1 MSIYFVCRSDSCALV
16 SPAKRVLVRAP
27 TIAED
32 RPTLDI
38 DTLRRDSDDSP
49 WSTFRLDVG
58 TPAQQLRVHPSN
70 SESSVWTVL
79 SQGCIASDPS
89 NCASLRGWLYNPN
102 ASSTW
107 SYRGLYGLPIYE
119 EDLLGN
125 SGNGE
130 FGFYT
135 VTLGWP
141 GGGAPTLLYQVV
153 AGIVT
158 KDFYLEILGLTA
170 RSFNFTGFDNP
181 YPSVLGSL
189 KDNKT
194 VSSSTWAYTA
204 GAHYLETP
212 TFGSLTFGGYDSTRM
227 AAAYLT
233 VNLGEDISRDLL
245 LGSQSI
251 TSSKSL
257 LPSGIMAFIDS
268 TMPHIWLPLE
278 ACLEFESAFGL
289 VYDSAT
295 DLYLVNDTLHKAL
308 LAQNPNVTFQLSAD
322 TDANSG
328 ASLDIVL
335 PYGAIDLKGQLHVH
349 ERWFILL
356 LSPSTSSQ

>member
-1 MSIYFVCRSDSCALV
+1 
-16 SPAKRVLVRAP
+16 
-27 TIAED
+27 
-32 RPTLDI
+32 
-38 DTLRRDSDDSP
+38 
-49 WSTFRLDVG
+49 
-58 TPAQQLRVHPSN
+58 
-70 SESSVWTVL
+70 
-79 SQGCIASDPS
+79 
-89 NCASLRGWLYNPN
+89 
-102 ASSTW
+102 
-107 SYRGLYGLPIYE
+107 
-119 EDLLGN
+119 
-125 SGNGE
+125 
-130 FGFYT
+130 
-135 VTLGWP
+135 
-141 GGGAPTLLYQVV
+141 
-153 AGIVT
+153 
-158 KDFYLEILGLTA
+158 
-170 RSFNFTGFDNP
+170 
-181 YPSVLGSL
+181 
-189 KDNKT
+189 
-194 VSSSTWAYTA
+194 
-204 GAHYLETP
+204 
-212 TFGSLTFGGYDSTRM
+212 M

-349 ERWFILL
+349 ERTFLQEAYLIADYDRSTFTIAQTIFPAASVAANLASIL
-356 LSPSTSSQ
+356 PPTNSTSISAPTHHSNAAYAAIAAAIIPIALLAIGLVIYRRRRHQRRSAEKMTDGVYVSVGGRDELDNTGLQKPHELDINASRAEIDGEERPKPELEGSGGPEGAHGKPGLEGNGGEDGPHGKYELTGSRVRVPEMEGNQRDWCHELPGSAPSF